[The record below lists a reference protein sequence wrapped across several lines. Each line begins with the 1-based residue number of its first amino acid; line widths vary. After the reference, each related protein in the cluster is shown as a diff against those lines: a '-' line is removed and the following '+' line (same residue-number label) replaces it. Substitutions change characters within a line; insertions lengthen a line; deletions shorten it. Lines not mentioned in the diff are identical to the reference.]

1 MRTRRSAIWT
11 KMPTASWQLLVSSYV
26 PRLRGAA
33 TDDPPRT
40 NSIRCITLH
49 TRIVSLPTR
58 SKPTSRL
65 QNRSGPPT
73 AIVDA
78 ALASKEW
85 PSTPRR
91 GIKSKRIVQAITQG
105 RIMIPRRS
113 ILKRRSWKAFTLPT
127 KAKDA
132 RGIALDS
139 DAALRR
145 YFEPKLAA
153 LIIKD
158 RDEAHGEVDKLD
170 ADPFVDAQD
179 WEIDAVD
186 IAIREITPDK
196 AIATVSFKSLGDQ
209 RRVVL
214 ALVKLKVGWRIADI
228 TSDRKET
235 LREFLSKP

>member
-1 MRTRRSAIWT
+1 MTVRWSVAAAVCLCLAFAMVPARAAEPSAKSFVEGI
-11 KMPTASWQLLVSSYV
+11 Y
-26 PRLRGAA
+26 AA
-33 TDDPPRT
+33 Y
-40 NSIRCITLH
+40 
-49 TRIVSLPTR
+49 
-58 SKPTSRL
+58 K
-65 QNRSGPPT
+65 G
-73 AIVDA
+73 
-78 ALASKEW
+78 
-85 PSTPRR
+85 
-91 GIKSKRIVQAITQG
+91 
-105 RIMIPRRS
+105 
-113 ILKRRSWKAFTLPT
+113 
-127 KAKDA
+127 KDA

-139 DAALRR
+139 NAAVRR
-145 YFEPKLAA
+145 YFDPKLAA

-158 RDEAHGEVDKLD
+158 RKEAHGEVDKLD

-235 LREFLSKP
+235 LREFLSK